1 MSFTVFL
8 GNLPTWVTADD
19 IKQWLAAEDLVADAV
34 KVIRNHETQE
44 SKGFAFVEAPTN
56 DEMQSIIRRFDR
68 APLEDRLLRANP
80 AQPPKGKDAPSRSG
94 AAVAAAARGTQCHP
108 NRTTSRPQEARWT
121 KSRAVAPQRVC
132 YRAGEGPVS
141 QASPARAAPAPP
153 WSAVHTC
160 ERKSQ
165 PAFFYP
171 SYFQSVAIGLRRA
184 FGHSMKYS
192 WLGCLL
198 VGSLLFAGTQDSD
211 LNVNKRYTVDTV
223 IVAGK
228 GWKTNVADQQNDRIS
243 SGLRKDLPALI
254 GQKLNPGILD
264 GLAARLKKEFSAS
277 EVSHHVLRGDTPDH
291 VRVEFEVRPPHYGVD
306 ATVTKFLYD
315 SKQGWSGAGSVGFTV
330 QQNTFAFGLAS
341 DGDTLNERFAGIS
354 ARYENKHLGSD
365 RVGLR
370 FQFESYHEQWN
381 QSTLDALAAHPDQT
395 SDAYR
400 TRQNFQPTATI
411 SLAKPL
417 TLEIGV
423 GFQRFQNQFP
433 AAHTEAANALI
444 STLRY
449 HRRLADSE
457 YQQDVDAGYTLRAA
471 TKLLDSDFVYTSH
484 LVGLHYRVA
493 HGKHQLMEQVVA
505 GYDQRAG
512 APGGSLRGGQQL
524 LPSRLEQ
531 VRYRP
536 DWGKPPGAQHRR
548 VSVWALPGVLRCG
561 RRLG

>member
-1 MSFTVFL
+1 
-8 GNLPTWVTADD
+8 
-19 IKQWLAAEDLVADAV
+19 
-34 KVIRNHETQE
+34 
-44 SKGFAFVEAPTN
+44 
-56 DEMQSIIRRFDR
+56 
-68 APLEDRLLRANP
+68 
-80 AQPPKGKDAPSRSG
+80 
-94 AAVAAAARGTQCHP
+94 
-108 NRTTSRPQEARWT
+108 
-121 KSRAVAPQRVC
+121 
-132 YRAGEGPVS
+132 
-141 QASPARAAPAPP
+141 
-153 WSAVHTC
+153 
-160 ERKSQ
+160 
-165 PAFFYP
+165 
-171 SYFQSVAIGLRRA
+171 
-184 FGHSMKYS
+184 MKYS
-192 WLGCLL
+192 WLCLL

-211 LNVNKRYTVDTV
+211 LNVNRRYTVDTV

-228 GWKTNVADQQNDRIS
+228 GWKTNVADQQSDRLS
-243 SGLRKDLPALI
+243 SGLRKDLLALI

-264 GLAARLKKEFSAS
+264 GLATRLKKEFSAS
-277 EVSHHVLRGDTPDH
+277 EVSHHVLRGDTPEH

-315 SKQGWSGAGSVGFTV
+315 SKQGWSGAGSVGFSV

-381 QSTLDALAAHPDQT
+381 QSTLDALAARPNQT

-400 TRQNFQPTATI
+400 TRQNFEPTATI

-471 TKLLDSDFVYTSH
+471 TRLLDSDFVYTSH
-484 LVGLHYRVA
+484 VVGLHYRVA
-493 HGKHQLMEQVVA
+493 HGKHQLMEHVEAGSVNGRAPLADRFVA
-505 GYDQRAG
+505 GNSYYLRGWNKYDIDPIGGNRLVHNTVEYRYGPFQAFYDAG
-512 APGGSLRGGQQL
+512 AVWDSGQPATPRHSVGVGFKESIFSLAVAFPVKSGHVEPVVMIGMI
-524 LPSRLEQ
+524 
-531 VRYRP
+531 Y
-536 DWGKPPGAQHRR
+536 
-548 VSVWALPGVLRCG
+548 
-561 RRLG
+561 